1 MTAAAF
7 CDRMIEKT
15 AKRMKSKTEMT
26 EQKIKR
32 PELLSPAGDSEK
44 LAAAVR
50 YGADAVYL
58 SGEAFGMRAASRN
71 FTIPEIYSAAEL
83 LHSLGKRLYITVNV
97 LPHSSEYPALR
108 EFLQAVRGAAP
119 DAFIVA
125 DLGVMALVREI
136 VPEAD
141 IHISTQTSITSPA
154 AALAYAAM
162 GASRL
167 VLARELT
174 LGEIGEIR
182 AALPPEVE
190 IECFVHGSMC
200 VSYSGRCLLSNAMV
214 GRNANHGQCAQPCRW
229 NYTLMEEKRT
239 DERYPIE
246 ETAAGTFIMSSR
258 DICMIEHIPEL
269 IKAGVA
275 SFKLEGRV
283 KSAYYA
289 AVVTNAY
296 RMAIDAYLADP
307 EGYSFDPRWLDELCS
322 VSHREYDT
330 GFYYDTPMR
339 DPKLCANLGYI
350 REKAYLAIAPT
361 IDRDPEADSPL
372 PSGLEELTVGGRL
385 YRFTQ
390 RNKLSVGDR
399 AELLTP
405 GRPGLPFDVRE
416 MYDAEGTPI
425 DSAPHPSMTFYL
437 RVPFDVTPGDIIR
450 AGM

>member
-1 MTAAAF
+1 
-7 CDRMIEKT
+7 
-15 AKRMKSKTEMT
+15 MT
-26 EQKIKR
+26 EQQIKK

-71 FTIPEIYSAAEL
+71 FTVHEIYSAAEL

-108 EFLQAVRGAAP
+108 EFLQAVRGAHP

-125 DLGVMALVREI
+125 DLGVMALIRET

-154 AALAYAAM
+154 AALAYASM

-174 LGEIGEIR
+174 LREIGEIR
-182 AALPPEVE
+182 AALPQNVE

-246 ETAAGTFIMSSR
+246 ETPAGTFIMSSR
-258 DICMIEHIPEL
+258 DICRIEHIPEL
-269 IKAGVA
+269 IEAGVA

-296 RMAIDAYLADP
+296 RMAIDAYIADP
-307 EGYSFDPRWLDELCS
+307 AGYKFDSRWLDELCS

-330 GFYYDTPMR
+330 GFYYDKPMR
-339 DPKLCANLGYI
+339 DPKLCGDKGYI

-361 IDRDPEADSPL
+361 AEHDSEVTTPL
-372 PSGLEELTVGGRL
+372 PSGLEAQNNEGRL

-390 RNKLSVGDR
+390 RNKLSVGDS

-405 GRPGLPFDVRE
+405 GHPGIPFTVRE
-416 MYDAEGTPI
+416 MYDADGTPI
-425 DSAPHPSMTFYL
+425 TSAPHPSMTFYL
-437 RVPFDVTPGDIIR
+437 RVPLNVTPGDIIR
-450 AGM
+450 AGI

>member
-1 MTAAAF
+1 MDTKF
-7 CDRMIEKT
+7 K
-15 AKRMKSKTEMT
+15 K
-26 EQKIKR
+26 
-32 PELLSPAGDSEK
+32 PELLSPAGDPEK
-44 LAAAVR
+44 LDAALR

-58 SGEAFGMRAASRN
+58 SGEAFGMRSASRN
-71 FTIPEIYSAAEL
+71 FTVEEIYRAAERV
-83 LHSLGKRLYITVNV
+83 HSAEKKLYITVNI
-97 LPHSSEYPALR
+97 LPHGSEYPALT
-108 EFLQAVRGAAP
+108 EFLRAVRGAHP

-125 DLGVMALVREI
+125 DLGVIGLLKKEI
-136 VPEAD
+136 PEAH

-167 VLARELT
+167 VLARELS
-174 LGEIGEIR
+174 LAEIKEIR
-182 AALPPEVE
+182 AALPDDVE
-190 IECFVHGSMC
+190 LECFVHGSMC
-200 VSYSGRCLLSNAMV
+200 VSYSGRCLLSNAMT
-214 GRNANHGQCAQPCRW
+214 GRDANHGRCAQPCRW

-269 IKAGVA
+269 IDAGIA

-296 RMAIDAYLADP
+296 RMAIDSYASDP
-307 EGYSFDPRWLDELCS
+307 AGYRFDTRWLDELNS

-330 GFYYDTPMR
+330 GFYFDAPMN
-339 DPKLCANLGYI
+339 DAKLCREKGYI
-350 REKAYLAIAPT
+350 REKAYLALALDST
-361 IDRDPEADSPL
+361 ELPE
-372 PSGLEELTVGGRL
+372 GLARETGDGTL

-390 RNKLSVGDR
+390 RNKLTRGDT

-405 GRPGLPFDVRE
+405 GKPGMAFTAAE
-416 MYDAEGTPI
+416 IYDADGSPI
-425 DSAPHPSMTFYL
+425 DAAPHPSMIYYL
-437 RVPFDVTPGDIIR
+437 RVPMKVTPGDILR
-450 AGM
+450 AGS

>member
-1 MTAAAF
+1 
-7 CDRMIEKT
+7 
-15 AKRMKSKTEMT
+15 MT
-26 EQKIKR
+26 EQQIKR

-71 FTIPEIYSAAEL
+71 FTIEEIYAAADL

-108 EFLQAVRGAAP
+108 EFLQAVRGARP

-125 DLGVMALVREI
+125 DLGVMSLVREL

-141 IHISTQTSITSPA
+141 IHVSTQTSITSPA

-174 LGEIGEIR
+174 LREIGEIR
-182 AALPPEVE
+182 SALPPDVE

-246 ETAAGTFIMSSR
+246 ETPAGTFIMSSR

-269 IKAGVA
+269 IEAGVA

-296 RMAIDAYLADP
+296 RMAIDAYIADP
-307 EGYSFDPRWLDELCS
+307 EGYKFDPRWLDELCS

-330 GFYYDTPMR
+330 GFYYDEPMR
-339 DPKLCANLGYI
+339 DPKLCSDKGYI
-350 REKAYLAIAPT
+350 REKAYLAIAPANS
-361 IDRDPEADSPL
+361 DVSL
-372 PSGLEELTVGGRL
+372 PAGLEDQNEGGRL

-390 RNKLSVGDR
+390 RNKLSVGDG

-405 GRPGLPFDVRE
+405 GRPGMPFTVRE
-416 MYDAEGTPI
+416 MYDAEGAPI

-437 RVPFDVTPGDIIR
+437 RVPLDITPGDIIR